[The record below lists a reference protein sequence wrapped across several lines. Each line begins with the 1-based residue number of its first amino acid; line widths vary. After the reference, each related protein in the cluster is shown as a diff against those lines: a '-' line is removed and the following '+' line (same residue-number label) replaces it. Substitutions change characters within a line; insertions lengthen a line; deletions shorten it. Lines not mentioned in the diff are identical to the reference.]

1 MNIVMITDN
10 FEILQY
16 SPVRDYK
23 YATYFEEVQYN
34 GKTLTA
40 DERKEFVAVIDETI
54 SDYSDGLPLIKDTL
68 ESIKGQKGEFPEI
81 ERSIASVMLF
91 VVITMIDSMVAS
103 KYFILADKD
112 YDRRYMRGKLKVI
125 LNEGFKQL
133 YGFEKKKK
141 KKSRWDQL
149 SPLIQYFPEVIK
161 QQYADLGD
169 LLERHSKSSSWW
181 RDERDV
187 ETHLDAEELYA
198 SRQEEIIESKVMM
211 DSSKLFNTLLA
222 VDRFLTNMHA
232 CLMNCL
238 REKIRR
244 GELIITG

>member
-1 MNIVMITDN
+1 MMNDN
-10 FEILQY
+10 LENLQY
-16 SPVRDYK
+16 FPIRDYK

-54 SDYSDGLPLIKDTL
+54 SDYSDGLPLINDIL
-68 ESIKGQKGEFPEI
+68 ESFKELPGEYQEI
-81 ERSIASVMLF
+81 ERTVASVMLF
-91 VVITMIDSMVAS
+91 VLMTMIDSMVAS

-112 YDRRYMRGKLKVI
+112 YDRRYMRGKLMVI

-133 YGFEKKKK
+133 YGFEKKTH
-141 KKSRWDQL
+141 KKSEWDRL
-149 SPLIQYFPEVIK
+149 LPLMKYFPENIN
-161 QQYADLGD
+161 QQYRELTF

-181 RDERDV
+181 RDERNC
-187 ETHLDAEELYA
+187 ETHLDAEKLYA

-232 CLMNCL
+232 CFMNYL

-244 GELIITG
+244 GEIIVQ